1 MEERKHVEILNPFI
15 FCNFDLS
22 PKLSLWIEMES
33 ANSST
38 ATMLFSLSGTVMFF
52 LNGFEKIPSSIHVC
66 QKPDRNLYFMA
77 SQPPNVRPPEI
88 KPY

>member
-22 PKLSLWIEMES
+22 PNLSLWIEMES

-38 ATMLFSLSGTVMFF
+38 ATMLFSLSGGVMFF
-52 LNGFEKIPSSIHVC
+52 LNCFCKNTIIYTETRQESIF
-66 QKPDRNLYFMA
+66 YG
-77 SQPPNVRPPEI
+77 
-88 KPY
+88 